1 MTSGMKEPSNDVIDL
16 LLSDSDN
23 DNDNKNKNSNDWKDT
38 KQSKNCSLNE
48 NGKTNEKRTRLE
60 DSSAYEKIQVGTTKG
75 KTKTK
80 AMTMT
85 MTKNGSRTK
94 TTISQGLQ
102 AGLVLEEDIFAA
114 ISNDDDGGNRK
125 APPNVLFEDP
135 EFGPMASSI
144 QGVHRVSIAD
154 TDTATSSS
162 DDKEIIEKWRPK
174 CRCNLLSALSYN
186 KEGRPHFSCGKQH
199 SVSVNNKTTT
209 KKGRKCKFFAWAF
222 RAELVPWY
230 RFGSHNEHVLVRKDT
245 VGTVRNESDDSFH
258 ESSPSLSMSPSTS
271 VFSAQDLVQGKVGDC
286 WFLSALAV
294 VAERSDLVERIF
306 RRRPP
311 GRLHNNEREDE
322 QRGIVRVN
330 LFLDGIWKP
339 VTMDNFLPCC
349 PGGNSTSLKEEEELQ
364 KAIEASLLDQSTTKN
379 NINKNNN
386 GVTTVRNPYAKSK
399 KPSNTQHNTNVP
411 SPTSGND
418 PRGLSETNL
427 RIMRGTADFLEKDYQ
442 RRRLSGDC
450 YRPVFLPEGRDA
462 QTHDLAYS
470 KARRNQLWVPFL
482 EKAYAKIHGSYQA
495 ISGGHVAEAF
505 LDLTGAPT
513 LQIVWHAGRAAAEG
527 SSSVYNDPKKL
538 WEDLKRWRR
547 QKLPMGCGTDRS
559 AGGLIGMH
567 AYSILDVREL
577 TNVGVDFFRDRLVKG
592 TLGNVSGFTE
602 YDGKLRL
609 LRVRNPHGKGEWKG
623 EFSDKCKTWQT
634 LLASSGITLPRTMA
648 DDGTFWIGYDDFLL
662 GFSNIDVVLAFEGN
676 HAKSFVSNFP
686 PKKSNHRCQRAF
698 EVSLLDPQPGL
709 ETKDR
714 VEVFV
719 MGIQKS
725 KRGARQGRADRK
737 KSYKVSDLGILVG
750 EYPLEESGNGDDGND
765 TTGTPFFA
773 IRGQMFGFN
782 RNGHYKF
789 VLDRRKCKRLVVM
802 PISFGHPAATDEFR
816 SFVVRFNADAPLM
829 IRELETTPRMDR
841 VLGGFLMVPKPFG
854 HFAKT
859 RQGLETVL
867 WKDSCY
873 KVVRIDCLGNNGG
886 TVFVYLCALQDATR
900 TQPSMVSSAIGSSKT
915 LGFEATCRGMSCR
928 VAKGLLEHETTEK
941 GKKFQ
946 ASWRKF
952 KASFVVETN
961 SKPQSRLL
969 MVLYQSG
976 QDTEMGSIKCK
987 STSMGHV
994 LGMGKNDATPSMS
1007 STTRDKYWKRKEG
1020 SSCVDDDYEELGVF
1034 HPITM
1039 DADAFRQ
1046 SGSGSSEMESDYGG
1060 HHPVHI
1066 YDDSEDN
1073 ELAKAMALSRQDQN
1087 VVDSNSAVN
1096 GNASTEDAIL
1106 QEALELSCEDDRMDA
1121 GIADALRRSFQ
1132 EAHAAGSGSGS
1143 GNGNS
1148 SACRKEEATVGE
1160 LLDLLDD
1167 EPDNNSSAAAVGE
1180 VAIIELLKRNNS
1192 IINNN
1197 EVQSTVD
1204 LTAVEAI
1211 PVNAKNAKN
1220 KNNKNRSDTSVV
1232 LDLTTTNNVEMS
1244 TPMSPKNRVERRDGK
1259 KQGAVFIVVDSSD
1272 EEDERGSS
1280 EGNDNKNDVDSKV
1293 EKDCPSDTNKRT
1305 MENNNDNRE
1314 KKRKLAAEAAF
1325 RRFKKWP

>member
-1 MTSGMKEPSNDVIDL
+1 MKETSNDVIDL
-16 LLSDSDN
+16 WLSDSDDDNCNGNGNDN
-23 DNDNKNKNSNDWKDT
+23 DNDNYNDNDCKDT
-38 KQSKNCSLNE
+38 KQSKKQICDQ
-48 NGKTNEKRTRLE
+48 KPRLE
-60 DSSAYEKIQVGTTKG
+60 DSSAYKKIQVGTTNG
-75 KTKTK
+75 KTKIK
-80 AMTMT
+80 AMTKT
-85 MTKNGSRTK
+85 TK

-114 ISNDDDGGNRK
+114 TSNDDGGGNRK

-154 TDTATSSS
+154 TAFTEKNTRAMG
-162 DDKEIIEKWRPK
+162 DKEEKAEKWRPK
-174 CRCNLLSALSYN
+174 CRCNMLSVLSYN
-186 KEGRPHFSCGKQH
+186 SKEGRPHFSCGKTYT
-199 SVSVNNKTTT
+199 TTT
-209 KKGRKCKFFAWAF
+209 KKGRKCKFFTWAF

-230 RFGSHNEHVLVRKDT
+230 RFGSHNKHVLVRK
-245 VGTVRNESDDSFH
+245 ES
-258 ESSPSLSMSPSTS
+258 PALSLSHSQSTSTS

-294 VAERSDLVERIF
+294 VAERSDLVERLF
-306 RRRPP
+306 RRRPHTP
-311 GRLHNNEREDE
+311 GLLRTNENESEDE

-339 VTMDNFLPCC
+339 VTMDNFLPCS
-349 PGGNSTSLKEEEELQ
+349 PGGNTSVKEEDELQ
-364 KAIEASLLDQSTTKN
+364 KAIEASLLDQSTN
-379 NINKNNN
+379 NA
-386 GVTTVRNPYAKSK
+386 TTVRNPYAKPK
-399 KPSNTQHNTNVP
+399 KLPSAHYNTNFP
-411 SPTSGND
+411 QPASGND
-418 PRGLSETNL
+418 PFGLSETNL
-427 RIMRGTADFLEKDYQ
+427 RVMGVTADFLQKEYR

-450 YRPVFLPEGRDA
+450 YRPVFLPEGRNA

-547 QKLPMGCGTDRS
+547 QKLPMGCGTDSS

-634 LLASSGITLPRTMA
+634 LLDDSGISLPRTMS

-737 KSYKVSDLGILVG
+737 KSYKVSDLGIMVG
-750 EYPLEESGNGDDGND
+750 EYPLEESGNGDHEND
-765 TTGTPFFA
+765 STTGSPFSA
-773 IRGQMFGFN
+773 IHGQMFGFN
-782 RNGHYKF
+782 RNGHYKL

-829 IRELETTPRMDR
+829 IRELETIPRMDR
-841 VLGGFLMVPKPFG
+841 VLGGFLTVPRPFG

-859 RQGLETVL
+859 RQGLQTVL
-867 WKDSCY
+867 WKDSRY
-873 KVVRIDCLGNNGG
+873 KAVRIDCLGNNGG
-886 TVFVYLCALQDATR
+886 TVFVYLCALRDATR
-900 TQPSMVSSAIGSSKT
+900 TQPSLVSSAIGSFRA
-915 LGFEATCRGMSCR
+915 LDVEATCRGMSCR
-928 VAKGLLEHETTEK
+928 VAEGLLDHETTEK

-946 ASWRKF
+946 ASWRKYR
-952 KASFVVETN
+952 ASFVVETN

-976 QDTEMGSIKCK
+976 QDTEMGSIECK
-987 STSMGHV
+987 SASMGHI
-994 LGMGKNDATPSMS
+994 LGTDKTDATSSMT
-1007 STTRDKYWKRKEG
+1007 STTLDKYWKREEG
-1020 SSCVDDDYEELGVF
+1020 SSSFVDDDYEELGVF

-1039 DADAFRQ
+1039 DAGAFRQ

-1060 HHPVHI
+1060 HHPVHV
-1066 YDDSEDN
+1066 YGDYVDK
-1073 ELAKAMALSRQDQN
+1073 ELEKAIALSRRDQN
-1087 VVDSNSAVN
+1087 AVDSNGAVN
-1096 GNASTEDAIL
+1096 SNASTEDAVL
-1106 QEALELSCEDDRMDA
+1106 QEALELSRQGDRTNS
-1121 GIADALRRSFQ
+1121 GIADALQLSFQ
-1132 EAHAAGSGSGS
+1132 EAQADGSGSDKDK
-1143 GNGNS
+1143 
-1148 SACRKEEATVGE
+1148 CKLGE
-1160 LLDLLDD
+1160 LVDLLDD
-1167 EPDNNSSAAAVGE
+1167 EPFKNSSAAAAVDE
-1180 VAIIELLKRNNS
+1180 VTIIQRQKRNDS
-1192 IINNN
+1192 IINRN
-1197 EVQSTVD
+1197 EVQPTID
-1204 LTAVEAI
+1204 LTIGEVIAVNSE
-1211 PVNAKNAKN
+1211 NEKN
-1220 KNNKNRSDTSVV
+1220 KNNNNRRDTSVV
-1232 LDLTTTNNVEMS
+1232 LDLTTTNDVEMT
-1244 TPMSPKNRVERRDGK
+1244 TPMSRKNQVERNNGK
-1259 KQGAVFIVVDSSD
+1259 KQDDVFIVVDSSD
-1272 EEDERGSS
+1272 EEDETGRSK
-1280 EGNDNKNDVDSKV
+1280 GNDNENDIDSKV
-1293 EKDCPSDTNKRT
+1293 EKDLPSDTTNKRA
-1305 MENNNDNRE
+1305 MENISDSRE
-1314 KKRKLAAEAAF
+1314 KKRKLAAEAAL
-1325 RRFKKWP
+1325 RRFKKRP